1 MLGEKL
7 LRHIDFQCAKEAR
20 PCLMREGGI
29 TTLLVEAFVCHASP
43 TESPDFAGPRRPT
56 AI

>member
-7 LRHIDFQCAKEAR
+7 LRHIDFQCEKEAR